1 MNGEALDVRDGPA
14 LTVLR
19 CGNCE
24 RRVGE
29 AVLVPGLRTRHH
41 CPRCKAWSIYT
52 VPAAGGGSDA
62 GQVSNAA
69 VPFILPRRVRAALLD
84 IRAGMLEELRAD
96 ELDDDQARELRRRAR
111 IRQVRALERLTGTA
125 PADVRGA
132 GAAEL
137 DKSGAVHNG

>member
-1 MNGEALDVRDGPA
+1 MNGAALDVRDGQA

-19 CGNCE
+19 CGNCD

-52 VPAAGGGSDA
+52 VPDAGGRPDA
-62 GQVSNAA
+62 GQSNAA
-69 VPFILPRRVRAALLD
+69 GAFILPRRVRAALLD

-96 ELDDDQARELRRRAR
+96 ELDGDQARALRRRAR

-125 PADVRGA
+125 PADVRGV